1 MLDQRY
7 FKYIKTIAQCHSFSK
22 AAQILYISQ
31 PALSRF
37 VKKVEDELGVSLF
50 DRDTIP
56 LGLTPAGERYLEYLD
71 QFQSLEQEMYAEFSA
86 NATGQQ
92 NCLTIA
98 TLPLLGIYVLP
109 KIIPDF
115 AELYPSI
122 DLHITE
128 CSSGEILKQLDDE
141 NVDLVL
147 TNLKPA
153 REEFAF
159 RQLLRD
165 PLLLAAPYDARMRR
179 RFPGCA
185 GNLNSPISID
195 LGELADETLIVLRV
209 WQNMRIAAD
218 AACQHYGFTPRRV
231 IEAPSLPTALSL
243 VCSGQGITFI
253 CPSYVHCIQSQQP
266 LIYFSLEEVQDMT
279 DILAVYRKDTRKRCV
294 SDFCR
299 CATKKL
305 GSDQR

>member
-1 MLDQRY
+1 M
-7 FKYIKTIAQCHSFSK
+7 
-22 AAQILYISQ
+22 
-31 PALSRF
+31 
-37 VKKVEDELGVSLF
+37 KKVEDELGVSLF

-141 NVDLVL
+141 SVDLVL

-179 RFPGCA
+179 RFPRLRRELKFPHIHRLGGACGRDAHRAARVAEYAHRCGCRLPALWLHPPPGDRGPQPAHGAEPGMQRTGDYVYLPLLRALHTAPATAHLFFIGGGA
-185 GNLNSPISID
+185 GHDGYSGGLPEGYEETVRFRFLPVCDKKAGKDGIS
-195 LGELADETLIVLRV
+195 LLFRC
-209 WQNMRIAAD
+209 QNIS
-218 AACQHYGFTPRRV
+218 F
-231 IEAPSLPTALSL
+231 L
-243 VCSGQGITFI
+243 CS
-253 CPSYVHCIQSQQP
+253 CPQ
-266 LIYFSLEEVQDMT
+266 
-279 DILAVYRKDTRKRCV
+279 
-294 SDFCR
+294 
-299 CATKKL
+299 
-305 GSDQR
+305 